1 MTDESKTTDLLAR
14 LRQIDPS
21 GGGVRTRW
29 PRNPDGEEAPAEIDR
44 LRRGWL
50 KVIQTENQCA
60 ATGRPCPAKRC
71 GCEAER
77 EMLADE

>member
-1 MTDESKTTDLLAR
+1 MADQHETTDLLTR
-14 LRQIDPS
+14 LRQIDPP
-21 GGGVRTRW
+21 GEGIRTRW
-29 PRNPDGEEAPAEIDR
+29 ARNPDGEEAAAEIER

-50 KVIQTENQCA
+50 KVIQTENHCA
-60 ATGRPCPAKRC
+60 VTGLPCKAKRC